1 MRQVDASRP
10 GAASSSLMTVVILTL
25 ISHAA
30 AAATLASATQPQA
43 LPHSHASRR
52 QQRWD
57 AAAATLQATTEARR
71 RFDHRAHLAQLVGIY
86 LGEETPGGVLV
97 AVQPDQGGRKLLFL
111 DLFDGQSLGFV
122 ELEMQSARS
131 ESKILQTEI
140 LQTERARP
148 ADAVSALRGMLVAEE
163 HRGRGHARLFL
174 AIWLALCL
182 RAGLT
187 PATTRINKPLLALTL
202 VRLGFT
208 PQRGQRLAAL
218 TNEEHLRGA
227 HAQPAKKGKRKTK
240 ARQRPLAVEVSV
252 GSEGRVLLYS
262 PLRSEAKRLEDG
274 FSATEVRSQRLVVA
288 TEPPEPRGRVAHI
301 RVRYS
306 PPSQGAVRIRR
317 PVKAASQLRSKLV
330 HVPLADASV
339 GGRLRLSALQG
350 PAAGQPTP
358 EEMADARRIL
368 TGLL

>member
-1 MRQVDASRP
+1 MSGDPPSVLSVSDPKAMVVVL
-10 GAASSSLMTVVILTL
+10 ATVLAL
-25 ISHAA
+25 ISQAA
-30 AAATLASATQPQA
+30 AALASATQSQA
-43 LPHSHASRR
+43 LPHSLHTSRR

-111 DLFDGQSLGFV
+111 DMLDGRSLGFV
-122 ELEMQSARS
+122 ELEMQSAQS
-131 ESKILQTEI
+131 ESKI

-163 HRGRGHARLFL
+163 YRGRGHARVFL

-182 RAGLT
+182 RAGLR

-227 HAQPAKKGKRKTK
+227 QAQPAKKGKKKTK
-240 ARQRPLAVEVSV
+240 ARQLPLAVEVSV

-306 PPSQGAVRIRR
+306 PPSQGAVRISR
-317 PVKAASQLRSKLV
+317 PVKAASQLV

-339 GGRLRLSALQG
+339 GGRFRLSALQG

-358 EEMADARRIL
+358 DEIADARRIL

>member
-1 MRQVDASRP
+1 M
-10 GAASSSLMTVVILTL
+10 VVVLAL
-25 ISHAA
+25 ISQA
-30 AAATLASATQPQA
+30 AAATLASATQSQA
-43 LPHSHASRR
+43 PPHSLHASRR

-57 AAAATLQATTEARR
+57 AAAATLQVTTEARR

-111 DLFDGQSLGFV
+111 DMSDGQSLGFV
-122 ELEMQSARS
+122 ELEMQSAQS
-131 ESKILQTEI
+131 ESKI

-163 HRGRGHARLFL
+163 YRGRGHARVFL

-182 RAGLT
+182 RAGLR
-187 PATTRINKPLLALTL
+187 PATTRINKPLLPLTL